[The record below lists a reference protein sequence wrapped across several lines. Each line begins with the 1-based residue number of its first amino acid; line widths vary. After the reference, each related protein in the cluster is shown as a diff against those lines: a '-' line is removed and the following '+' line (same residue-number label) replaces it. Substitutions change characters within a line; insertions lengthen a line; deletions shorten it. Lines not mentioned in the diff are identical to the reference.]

1 MIIVSAC
8 LLGVNCKYNGQNNEV
23 NDILKFI
30 DKDEIVLVCPEQ
42 LGGLTTPR
50 PPAEIDE
57 LGNVITKNGNDV
69 TKEFTKGAEETL
81 KIAKLYNVNAAIL
94 KKNSPSCGFGEIY
107 NGTFQGVKKSGNGIT
122 AELLNK
128 NNIKVYN
135 EENFKELL
143 SESTK

>member
-8 LLGVNCKYNGQNNEV
+8 LLGVNCKYSGQNNEV
-23 NDILKFI
+23 KDILKFI

-57 LGNVITKNGNDV
+57 SGKVMTINGNDV
-69 TKEFTKGAEETL
+69 TKEFIKGAEETL
-81 KIAKLYNVNAAIL
+81 KIAMLYNIDSAIL

-107 NGTFQGVKKSGNGIT
+107 NGTFQGVKKCGNGIT

-128 NNIKVYN
+128 NNIKIYN
-135 EENFKELL
+135 EENFKEFL
-143 SESTK
+143 SEFTK

>member
-107 NGTFQGVKKSGNGIT
+107 SGTFQGVKKSGNGIT

-135 EENFKELL
+135 EENFKGLL